1 MISKRTIEKVF
12 EASRVE
18 EVIGDFVV
26 LKKSGAN
33 YKGLSPFT
41 DERTPSF
48 VVSPAKQIWKDFS
61 SGKGGTVITFLME
74 HEQYSYPDAIRYIA
88 DKYKIE
94 VEETQR
100 TSEQISQDNE
110 KESLFQI
117 NEFAKEHF
125 KKQLFS
131 DEGKTIAHSY
141 LKERGFEDRVIN
153 KFEIGYSLSQKNHFT
168 KHATDEG
175 YKLKYLQNSGLTIVN
190 DSNTID
196 RFRGRIIFP
205 VKSISGRTIAF
216 GGRILG
222 NKKNIAKYI
231 NSPES
236 LIYKKSKVLYGIY
249 ESKQSIAKENVCLL
263 VEGYTDV
270 VKLFQK
276 DITNVV
282 SSSGTAMTES
292 QIRLISRL
300 TKNITVIFDGDSAG
314 SRAALRGIDIILEQG
329 MNVKICTLPDG
340 EDPDSFSS
348 QKSSPEIKEYIKEN
362 STDFIVFKA
371 SILLD
376 KSNNDPVNKAEV
388 INDIIGSISKISDP
402 IKREVYIKECSKIM
416 EISEQVLYS
425 SLAQMLNKNYK
436 SGKTINIDY
445 DKSISVVKSPK
456 INNNID
462 TLFELEKK
470 IIEILLIYGN
480 EEITFEEDVFDEN
493 KEGKTKTTNKKRTL
507 KVFEKV
513 YMDLHIDEMEFSNED
528 FKNIYFKIIESF
540 NENKEINID
549 KFINQLEENQQL
561 EVTNIVMENEKYFLH
576 DWKKNNIYPKTK
588 LDSISQLTVET
599 ILNLRCFLIDKKVDE
614 FKDQSANTNDSKKSI
629 LEEVVNYA
637 NLKKLLS
644 EKLNRVL

>member
-61 SGKGGTVITFLME
+61 SGKGGTAITFLME

-190 DSNTID
+190 ESNTID

-222 NKKNIAKYI
+222 DKKNIAKYI

-270 VKLFQK
+270 IKLYQK

-576 DWKKNNIYPKTK
+576 DWKKNNIYPKSK

>member
-190 DSNTID
+190 ESNTID

-222 NKKNIAKYI
+222 DKKNIAKYI

-270 VKLFQK
+270 IKLYQK

-576 DWKKNNIYPKTK
+576 DWKKNNIYPKSK

-599 ILNLRCFLIDKKVDE
+599 ILNLRCFLIEKKVDE

>member
-117 NEFAKEHF
+117 NEFAKQHF

-175 YKLKYLQNSGLTIVN
+175 YKLKYLQSSGMTIVN

-576 DWKKNNIYPKTK
+576 DWKKNNIYPKSK

-599 ILNLRCFLIDKKVDE
+599 ILNLRCFLIEKKVDE

>member
-1 MISKRTIEKVF
+1 
-12 EASRVE
+12 
-18 EVIGDFVV
+18 
-26 LKKSGAN
+26 
-33 YKGLSPFT
+33 
-41 DERTPSF
+41 
-48 VVSPAKQIWKDFS
+48 
-61 SGKGGTVITFLME
+61 
-74 HEQYSYPDAIRYIA
+74 
-88 DKYKIE
+88 
-94 VEETQR
+94 
-100 TSEQISQDNE
+100 
-110 KESLFQI
+110 
-117 NEFAKEHF
+117 
-125 KKQLFS
+125 
-131 DEGKTIAHSY
+131 
-141 LKERGFEDRVIN
+141 
-153 KFEIGYSLSQKNHFT
+153 
-168 KHATDEG
+168 
-175 YKLKYLQNSGLTIVN
+175 
-190 DSNTID
+190 
-196 RFRGRIIFP
+196 
-205 VKSISGRTIAF
+205 
-216 GGRILG
+216 
-222 NKKNIAKYI
+222 
-231 NSPES
+231 
-236 LIYKKSKVLYGIY
+236 
-249 ESKQSIAKENVCLL
+249 
-263 VEGYTDV
+263 
-270 VKLFQK
+270 
-276 DITNVV
+276 
-282 SSSGTAMTES
+282 MTES

-376 KSNNDPVNKAEV
+376 KSNKDPVNKAEV

-576 DWKKNNIYPKTK
+576 DWKKNNIYPKSK

-599 ILNLRCFLIDKKVDE
+599 ILNLRCFLIEKKVDE

>member
-576 DWKKNNIYPKTK
+576 DWKKNNIYPKSK

-599 ILNLRCFLIDKKVDE
+599 ILNLRCFLIEKKVDE